1 MYVWKNVSADE
12 KNTNVE
18 AYQTD

>member
-12 KNTNVE
+12 KKTNVE
-18 AYQTD
+18 VYQTD